1 MQIVDLRSDTFTQ
14 PTEKM
19 KKAMMAAPLGD
30 DVFREDPTVLELE
43 EKVADLLGKEAVLF
57 CPTGVMANQIALGC
71 QLSSGD
77 QVLGAP
83 DNHVYRWE
91 QGAIARHWGASYKE
105 VSSKSKENSVGVL
118 DAEDFKS
125 FLQPDDPHYTVSRL
139 ICLENTL
146 NFGGG
151 LIYPQEKIKEIRS
164 FADKN
169 GLKMHLDGA
178 RLFNAH
184 VASEKSLKELSEP
197 FDTVSICLSKGLGC
211 PVGSLVLGKKELIHK
226 KGIRLRKFLGG
237 GMRQAGMLAAAG
249 LYAISNHVER
259 LEEDHKAAQKFSK
272 ALLENDLFT
281 LEYPVETNMV
291 WFRVKEKAPFIQE
304 AFEKKGVKLLALT
317 DQLLRAV
324 FHLDVTTE
332 AAKKACD
339 IARNLKGNL
348 K

>member
-1 MQIVDLRSDTFTQ
+1 MPMIDLRSDTLTQ
-14 PTEKM
+14 PTKKM
-19 KKAMMAAPLGD
+19 KEAMMAAPLGD

-43 EKVADLLGKEAVLF
+43 ETAADLLGKEAALF

-71 QLSSGD
+71 HLSPGD

-105 VSSKSKENSVGVL
+105 VSSKNKENSVGVL
-118 DAEDFKS
+118 EAEDFKS
-125 FLQPDDPHYTVSRL
+125 FIQPDDPHYTVSRL

-151 LIYPQEKIKEIRS
+151 LVYPQEKIQEIRF
-164 FADKN
+164 FAEQH

-184 VASEKSLKELSEP
+184 VASRKSLKALSEP
-197 FDTVSICLSKGLGC
+197 FDTVSICLSKGLAC
-211 PVGSLVLGKKELIHK
+211 PVGSLVLGKKDLIHK
-226 KGIRLRKFLGG
+226 KGIRLRKVFGG

-249 LYAISNHVER
+249 LYSLSNHVER
-259 LEEDHKAAQKFSK
+259 LEQDHKAAKKFSK
-272 ALLENDLFT
+272 ALLENELFS

-304 AFEKKGVKLLALT
+304 AFEKEGVKLLALT

-324 FHLDVTTE
+324 FHLDVTRKDVE
-332 AAKKACD
+332 RVCEV
-339 IARNLKGNL
+339 ARSLKGEF